1 MAHPTEGT
9 WDGAEYT
16 HRLRSV
22 MYVKLQTQ
30 DKWTGTCT
38 HACAHA
44 HRKRSVRTST
54 CCVLVFLEMSFFL
67 YPPLN
72 YLTFSQQTIK
82 EIILKHP
89 PFLNE

>member
-54 CCVLVFLEMSFFL
+54 CCVLVFLEMSFFSL
-67 YPPLN
+67 SSSKLLDFFTAN
-72 YLTFSQQTIK
+72 YKRNNFKT
-82 EIILKHP
+82 P
-89 PFLNE
+89 PFF